1 MKTLLFS
8 AILMA
13 SVLAVRADDAKAAK
27 PAKAQAQADCC
38 SEKAVTKVTN
48 KNQSAATMAKADE
61 CSSCCKDEKP
71 AKVVLLSPRAL
82 AAK

>member
-13 SVLAVRADDAKAAK
+13 SILAVRADDAKAAK

-38 SEKAVTKVTN
+38 SEKAATKVTN
-48 KNQSAATMAKADE
+48 KTATVAKTEE

-71 AKVVLLSPRAL
+71 VKQVLLSPRAL

>member
-1 MKTLLFS
+1 MKTLFFC

-27 PAKAQAQADCC
+27 PAKAQPQADCC
-38 SEKAVTKVTN
+38 SAKADAKVTG
-48 KNQSAATMAKADE
+48 KTRSAATVAKGDE

-71 AKVVLLSPRAL
+71 VKLTLLSPRAL